1 MKLLHI
7 SDLHIGKRVNEFSM
21 IEDQKYI
28 LRQILTIADQ
38 QQADGVMIAGDIYDK
53 PVPSAEAVQVFDWF
67 LTELADRGKKV
78 YAVSGNHDSA
88 ERIAFGAQL
97 MRGRGVYVSPVYR
110 GETAK
115 YTLTD
120 AYGEMNIYLLPFIKP
135 AVVRHALEGLTD
147 TDADFMQE
155 EVLSDAAEK
164 EKPSKVLPRS
174 CYETEKSSEV
184 LSESCYETEKPS
196 KVSSESC
203 YETEKSSKVSL
214 ESCYETEKLLKVLSE
229 SCYETEKP
237 SKVSPES
244 YYDAVKIAIERMNV
258 DTSKRN
264 ILIAHQFV
272 TGAGRCDS
280 EEVSVGGLDNVES
293 EVFDAF
299 DYVALGHIH
308 SPQFIKRE
316 TLRYCGTPLKY
327 SFSEADQEKS
337 VTVVEFAEK
346 GNIQLST
353 VPLVPL
359 RDMRRIRGTYLEV
372 TARTF
377 YQEFN
382 KEDYVQ
388 VTLTDE
394 EDIPDGLQKLRII
407 YPNLMRL
414 DYDNSRTKQSHM
426 IERAEDIEQ
435 KSEQELFA
443 EFYELQNNQPMNAEQ
458 AAFVAQLIAACK
470 EQDK

>member
-1 MKLLHI
+1 MDFKYKDNVIKSDIRIKFMKLLHI

-164 EKPSKVLPRS
+164 EKPSKVLLGS

-184 LSESCYETEKPS
+184 SSESCYETEKPS

-203 YETEKSSKVSL
+203 YEK
-214 ESCYETEKLLKVLSE
+214 
-229 SCYETEKP
+229 EKP

-244 YYDAVKIAIERMNV
+244 YHDAVKIVIERMNV

-382 KEDYVQ
+382 TEDYVQ

-414 DYDNSRTKQSHM
+414 EYDNSRTKQSHM